1 MTEFQKITA
10 SPEALT
16 ELLASILTTDGPWEE
31 AWSKLTAP
39 TASGRTATAARMTR
53 RTGRGSCGG

>member
-16 ELLASILTTDGPWEE
+16 KLLASILTADGPWDK
-31 AWSKLTAP
+31 AWEKAHC
-39 TASGRTATAARMTR
+39 ADCVRRIATAARMTR
-53 RTGRGSCGG
+53 RAGRGSCGG

>member
-16 ELLASILTTDGPWEE
+16 KLLASILTADGPWDK
-31 AWSKLTAP
+31 AWEKAHCADCVREGL
-39 TASGRTATAARMTR
+39 R
-53 RTGRGSCGG
+53 RLPA

>member
-31 AWSKLTAP
+31 AWEQAHCTDCEREGL
-39 TASGRTATAARMTR
+39 R
-53 RTGRGSCGG
+53 RLPA

>member
-16 ELLASILTTDGPWEE
+16 ELLASILTADGPWDRGVG
-31 AWSKLTAP
+31 
-39 TASGRTATAARMTR
+39 ASSLR
-53 RTGRGSCGG
+53 RLRAGGLRRLPA